1 MKRTLKK
8 TPPILLLAAVM
19 LGVLAAPALAAPAPA
34 LQAPFH
40 AAFIVPNKM
49 GGLWLEATG
58 DVNAPTLVP
67 HAPGTPI
74 PADYDVYL
82 DSPWRAI
89 TLGLAQTVPF
99 ALLYQVKIDGLGVDL
114 SPYEAMAYWSGPVL
128 WDDYWSALLG
138 PIPAFNASIGA
149 PAYANHWWAPLT
161 GGASVA
167 TMNLTADKKLVP
179 GTYAGVYTEIV
190 TRTITDLKS
199 NSAGQTTP
207 VKREPGSTSWDFMFT
222 VAAP

>member
-1 MKRTLKK
+1 MMSTLKRTL
-8 TPPILLLAAVM
+8 PILLLAAVM
-19 LGVLAAPALAAPAPA
+19 LGVLSAPALASPAPA

-67 HAPGTPI
+67 HAPGAPI

-82 DSPWRAI
+82 DSPWRSI
-89 TLGLAQTVPF
+89 TLGLAQTVPS
-99 ALLYQVKIDGLGVDL
+99 ALLYQVKIDGLGVDV
-114 SPYEAMAYWSGPVL
+114 SPAEAMDYWSGPVL
-128 WDDYWSALLG
+128 WDTYWSGLLG

-149 PAYANHWWAPLT
+149 PAYANHWWLPLT
-161 GGASVA
+161 GDASVA
-167 TMNLTADKKLVP
+167 TANVTAGKKLAP
-179 GTYAGVYTEIV
+179 GTYVGVYTEIV
-190 TRTITDLKS
+190 TRTITDLRLTTPD
-199 NSAGQTTP
+199 QTAP
-207 VKREPGSTSWDFMFT
+207 VKREPGSTSWDFTFT